1 MMKRSFVLAACI
13 LPLLV
18 GDAAGQANIIP
29 DPSPRLPPQPGQG
42 LPLEDL
48 RFLERG
54 IDQSVIQIEMGELAA
69 EKASD
74 EALSQL
80 GRQVATDHEQI
91 RQKLVELAQQRG
103 VEASARTPDEAGQGA
118 IDQLQRQSGEDFDR
132 AFLDMQLK
140 TGQQLVE
147 LYQTQASNSTDTGLA
162 SFAITTL
169 VQLQQHFAT
178 AQQLGAQHG
187 LSVETVEQP
196 PQY

>member
-54 IDQSVIQIEMGELAA
+54 IDQSVTQIEMGELAA
-69 EKASD
+69 EKSSD

-103 VEASARTPDEAGQGA
+103 VEVSARTPKETWQET

>member
-74 EALSQL
+74 EALIQL
-80 GRQVATDHEQI
+80 GRQVASDHEQI

-103 VEASARTPDEAGQGA
+103 VEVSARTPNEALRGA

-132 AFLDMQLK
+132 AFLGMQLK

-187 LSVETVEQP
+187 LSAETVEQP

>member
-1 MMKRSFVLAACI
+1 MKRSFVLAACI

-18 GDAAGQANIIP
+18 SNGAGQANIVP
-29 DPSPRLPPQPGQG
+29 DPSPRLPPHPGQG

-69 EKASD
+69 EEASD

-80 GRQVATDHEQI
+80 GRHVATDHEQI
-91 RQKLVELAQQRG
+91 RQKLADLARQRG
-103 VEASARTPDEAGQGA
+103 VEVSARTPNEARRGA

-187 LSVETVEQP
+187 LSAETVEQP

>member
-1 MMKRSFVLAACI
+1 MKKSFVLAACI

-18 GDAAGQANIIP
+18 GNAAGQANIVP
-29 DPSPRLPPQPGQG
+29 DPRPRLPPQPGQG

-54 IDQSVIQIEMGELAA
+54 MDQSVIQIKIGELAA
-69 EKASD
+69 ERGSD
-74 EALSQL
+74 EALSQF
-80 GRQVATDHEQI
+80 GSRVATDHEQI
-91 RQKLVELAQQRG
+91 RQKLTELAQRRG
-103 VEASARTPDEAGQGA
+103 VAVSARTPNEAWRGA
-118 IDQLQRQSGEDFDR
+118 IDQLQRQPGEDFDR

-140 TGQQLVE
+140 TGQQLIE

-169 VQLQQHFAT
+169 VQLQQHFAI
-178 AQQLGAQHG
+178 AQQLGAQYG
-187 LSVETVEQP
+187 LSPETVEPP

>member
-1 MMKRSFVLAACI
+1 MMKKSFVLAACI

-18 GDAAGQANIIP
+18 GDAAGQANIVP

-48 RFLERG
+48 RFIERG
-54 IDQSVIQIEMGELAA
+54 MEQSAIQIEMGELAA
-69 EKASD
+69 EEASD
-74 EALSQL
+74 EAFSQL
-80 GRQVATDHEQI
+80 GRQVAADHEQI
-91 RQKLVELAQQRG
+91 RQKLTELAQRRG
-103 VEASARTPDEAGQGA
+103 VAVAERAPNEAWRSA
-118 IDQLQRQSGEDFDR
+118 IDQLQRQSGEDFDQ

-140 TGQQLVE
+140 IGQQLVE

-187 LSVETVEQP
+187 LSPETVEQP